1 MKNPLVSCLCCT
13 YGRPV
18 LLGEAVKCFLDQDYD
33 NKELIILNDQMG
45 VKLSIDGSP
54 KNVIVYN
61 HETRFSSLGAKRNY
75 IWRLGKGDYFCIWD
89 DDDLFT
95 PFRIR
100 ESLEIIQQHPNY
112 DIVKAT
118 DAVMSVNNSGYKWTN
133 NLFHSQ
139 SIITK
144 RYIENTPYREISTGE
159 DVEFE
164 KNARIYNAKIFPRFW
179 YVYRW
184 GLGVHHV
191 SGISDQKK
199 TWAKSLEFKPYQEI
213 KGNIIVKPEFKNAYW
228 NDIKKDLSANKKK

>member
-1 MKNPLVSCLCCT
+1 MKQPLVSCLCCT
-13 YGRPV
+13 YGRP
-18 LLGEAVKCFLDQDYD
+18 LILGEAVKCFMDQDYE
-33 NKELIILNDQMG
+33 NKELIILNDQTG
-45 VKLSIDGSP
+45 VALSIEGNPD
-54 KNVIVYN
+54 NVHVYN
-61 HETRFSSLGAKRNY
+61 YSIRFTSLGAKRNH

-89 DDDLFT
+89 DDDLYT

-100 ESLEIIQQHPNY
+100 ESLENIQQHPTY

-118 DAVMSVNNSGYKWTN
+118 DAVMSVNNSNYKWTN

-144 RYIENTPYREISTGE
+144 RYMENTPYKEISTGE
-159 DVEFE
+159 DAEFE
-164 KNARIYNAKIFPRFW
+164 KNAKIYNAKIFPRFW

-199 TWAKSLEFKPYQEI
+199 TWAKSLEFKPYQEV
-213 KGNIIVKPEFKNAYW
+213 KGDIIVKPEFQNDYW
-228 NDIKKDLSANKKK
+228 NDIKI